1 MSERKDDP
9 PLFGGIQ
16 IEKQKSP
23 FLGGP
28 VVLKIWAHGR
38 ESSVP
43 HSLDDIGPIPP
54 SLVVS
59 LPWEEAIAVGESI
72 REAGE
77 WSRPD
82 RFRRLT

>member
-28 VVLKIWAHGR
+28 VILKDLG
-38 ESSVP
+38 
-43 HSLDDIGPIPP
+43 
-54 SLVVS
+54 
-59 LPWEEAIAVGESI
+59 
-72 REAGE
+72 
-77 WSRPD
+77 SRKRKKRP
-82 RFRRLT
+82 T